1 MPPLA
6 HNAHSLRSFIAES
19 GDGAPA
25 GGLRAH
31 YDLFAEAGNGLRTAL
46 TGFAF
51 RKDAAA
57 DTAEVPAEFALRPEK
72 RPIPA
77 NARVRRLPWRAI
89 AAALFLHLAILIFFL
104 LRPACQKPLGME
116 EGLPDTLN
124 VSVISAADLQRF
136 GQEAIRQETQP
147 SPVPPNEPA
156 PPTELTPP
164 TPPNETPVPKEAQTP
179 PAQKPAE
186 QDAKDAASLS
196 WSKAMEKRDRPFDTS
211 GFAAMAAE
219 QFADQLSQAFHHAEA
234 RREQA
239 AKQHVSYASRNVK
252 VMRPG
257 ATHIGK
263 SDEFEKQVLW
273 ALGATVPMGN
283 GKYGST
289 VVTFLVSSDGHVDGL
304 RMLQSS
310 GDNWLDTA
318 ALMAVRQAKMPVP
331 PPGLPAGDRTFNIE
345 YISLPGLRGRY

>member
-1 MPPLA
+1 MA
-6 HNAHSLRSFIAES
+6 HNSHSLRSFIAES
-19 GDGAPA
+19 DDGGSAFP
-25 GGLRAH
+25 GGVTAH
-31 YDLFAEAGNGLRTAL
+31 YDLFAEAGGRLRTTL
-46 TGFAF
+46 TNFAF
-51 RKDAAA
+51 PKDAAA
-57 DTAEVPAEFALRPEK
+57 DTEVPAEFALRPEK

-77 NARVRRLPWRAI
+77 RGRLRRLPWRAMV
-89 AAALFLHLAILIFFL
+89 AALLLHLAILTFFL
-104 LRPACQKPLGME
+104 VRPAGQKPLGME

-136 GQEAIRQETQP
+136 GQDAIRQEAQP

-156 PPTELTPP
+156 PPTEFTPP
-164 TPPNETPVPKEAQTP
+164 TPPNEMPVPAEAQIP

-186 QDAKDAASLS
+186 QDTKDAASLS

-219 QFADQLSQAFHHAEA
+219 QFADQLSQAFHHADA
-234 RREQA
+234 RREQV
-239 AKQHVSYASRNVK
+239 AKQHVSYASRNVR

-263 SDEFEKQVLW
+263 SDEFEKQVIW

-289 VVTFLVSSDGHVDGL
+289 VVTFLVSTDGHVDGL
-304 RMLQSS
+304 KLLQSS

-331 PPGLPAGDRTFNIE
+331 PGGLPAGDRTFNIE